1 MTYVND
7 FCTDVH
13 SLDFHHFAT
22 ADSAITNSLVHG
34 GLHIGAFNDVGF

>member
-22 ADSAITNSLVHG
+22 ADSAITNSLV
-34 GLHIGAFNDVGF
+34 LHPASSFIGEATEA